1 MSTISTPKAIV
12 LSLHIM
18 FLKFLI
24 NINIESRVRF
34 CYVLKKYQFIP
45 LIPSSQSQVS
55 GIIPMSQ
62 MKKLWHQD
70 IKLCKI
76 IQLVISRAEIQTQE
90 FRILAFNHNV
100 LTNDIKMDY
109 QKVSNAFN
117 AFRPQ
122 NILVSVILILEGY

>member
-1 MSTISTPKAIV
+1 MC
-12 LSLHIM
+12 
-18 FLKFLI
+18 
-24 NINIESRVRF
+24 SRNTNS
-34 CYVLKKYQFIP
+34 YHSYHPHSK
-45 LIPSSQSQVS
+45 SQVS

-62 MKKLWHQD
+62 MKKLRHQD

-90 FRILAFNHNV
+90 FRILAFNHNA